1 MKVLVINAGSSSLK
15 YQLMDSET
23 AEVLGKGVCERIGID
38 GSNIEHKTADGKKF
52 PKVVAMPDHAAALKI
67 VVDTLLDPEMGC
79 ISNMNEIGAVGHR
92 VVHGGEYF
100 SGSVLITPEV
110 IEKVEQ
116 CKELAPLHN
125 GPALTGIR
133 SCTQV
138 MGDIPQVAV
147 FDTAFNQT
155 MPDYA
160 YSYALPYEYYETY
173 KIRRYGFHG
182 SSHRYVSAEM
192 CKILGKTEGTKIV
205 TCHLGNGS
213 SITAVKDG
221 KSMDT
226 TMGFTPLDG
235 VIMGTRCGTIDPAV
249 VTYLMEKE
257 NLTTQ
262 EINNVM
268 NKKSG
273 LLGVSGVSSDGRDN
287 EKAMFEGNDR
297 ARLADN
303 LLTYGIKKYIGSYAA
318 AMGGVDAIVF
328 TAGIGENNARIRA
341 AICEGLEFLGV
352 DFDNDLNAIRNSEA
366 RPISKPDSKVK
377 VYVIPTNEELVIAMD
392 TAEIVGK

>member
-1 MKVLVINAGSSSLK
+1 MKLDNSLRK
-15 YQLMDSET
+15 H
-23 AEVLGKGVCERIGID
+23 VKR
-38 GSNIEHKTADGKKF
+38 
-52 PKVVAMPDHAAALKI
+52 LKI
-67 VVDTLLDPEMGC
+67 L
-79 ISNMNEIGAVGHR
+79 
-92 VVHGGEYF
+92 
-100 SGSVLITPEV
+100 
-110 IEKVEQ
+110 
-116 CKELAPLHN
+116 
-125 GPALTGIR
+125 
-133 SCTQV
+133 
-138 MGDIPQVAV
+138 
-147 FDTAFNQT
+147 
-155 MPDYA
+155 
-160 YSYALPYEYYETY
+160 EYYETY